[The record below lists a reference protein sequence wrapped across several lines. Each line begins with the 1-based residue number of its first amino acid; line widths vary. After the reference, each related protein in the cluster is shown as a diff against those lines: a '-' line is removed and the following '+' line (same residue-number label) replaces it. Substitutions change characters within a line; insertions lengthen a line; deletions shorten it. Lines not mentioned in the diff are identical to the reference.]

1 MSFEDIF
8 EDILKTRE
16 KSARSDDARRGRT
29 LSDSGVRARA
39 KKSVSSTYARS
50 LTLIFVLR
58 GGMRERRRVTRA
70 AVFVDNDTKLGLRVD
85 HKVGATHRAIETVMR
100 FRSHEEIGGAQG
112 DCLFGCFVGEKEKS
126 FGDVSTVARLG
137 AAQRRGHDRGVL
149 FGDALE

>member
-1 MSFEDIF
+1 
-8 EDILKTRE
+8 
-16 KSARSDDARRGRT
+16 

-70 AVFVDNDTKLGLRVD
+70 AVFVDDDTKLGLRVN
-85 HKVGATHRAIETVMR
+85 HKVGATHRAIERVMR
-100 FRSHEEIGGAQG
+100 FRSHEEIGGEQG
-112 DCLFGCFVGEKEKS
+112 DCVFGCFVGEKEKS

>member
-1 MSFEDIF
+1 M
-8 EDILKTRE
+8 
-16 KSARSDDARRGRT
+16 
-29 LSDSGVRARA
+29 SDSGVRARA

-70 AVFVDNDTKLGLRVD
+70 TVFETVFVDDNTKLGLRVNY
-85 HKVGATHRAIETVMR
+85 KVGATHRAIGTVMR
-100 FRSHEEIGGAQG
+100 FRSHEEIGGEQG
-112 DCLFGCFVGEKEKS
+112 DCLFGCFVGEKEES
-126 FGDVSTVARLG
+126 FGDVSTVARFG

>member
-1 MSFEDIF
+1 M
-8 EDILKTRE
+8 
-16 KSARSDDARRGRT
+16 
-29 LSDSGVRARA
+29 SDSGVRARA

-58 GGMRERRRVTRA
+58 GGMRETA
-70 AVFVDNDTKLGLRVD
+70 AVFVDDDTKLGLRVN

-100 FRSHEEIGGAQG
+100 FRSHEEIGGEQG